1 MTIPCEDPRSA
12 AEDGHARE
20 PSSFDRFFRD
30 QYPTTVRL
38 AHLLTGSNAVAEE
51 LAQDAFAQIYRRF
64 DTIREPRTYLR
75 ATTVN
80 VCRNWHRRHTREVD
94 RFRRHG
100 ATTTDVSDPVE
111 ELIDIIADLSYR
123 QRAVVVM
130 RYWLDLSEAD
140 IAQALECRPGTV
152 KSLHSRAL
160 AAIRKE
166 LP

>member
-1 MTIPCEDPRSA
+1 MED
-12 AEDGHARE
+12 EHARE
-20 PSSFDRFFRD
+20 PSSFDRFFCD

-51 LAQDAFAQIYRRF
+51 LAQDAFAQVYRRF
-64 DTIREPRTYLR
+64 DAIREPRTYLR

-80 VCRNWHRRHTREVD
+80 TCRNWHRRHTRELD

-100 ATTTDVSDPVE
+100 ATTTDVSDVVE

-130 RYWLDLSEAD
+130 RYWLDLTEAD